1 MSNQLKT
8 IKVQGGKEYAEV
20 HTRVNY
26 FRSQEQYKDWS
37 EDCDI
42 IKCADDM
49 SWVLMKATI
58 SYPDGRVASVGHAF
72 EKQDG
77 SRINQRNH
85 VENCETSAVGRALG
99 LLGIG
104 SDGSIASYEEVANAI
119 ENEKKDSVSKETEWK
134 EYILETDNWAKALKY
149 IASKKDTMSLE
160 QIIKTFEDQ
169 KYGKLT
175 AKDKAEVKKAY
186 EGNK

>member
-26 FRSQEQYKDWS
+26 FRSQKKYENWG
-37 EDCDI
+37 EECEVI
-42 IKCADDM
+42 AHAEDM
-49 SWVLMKATI
+49 SWILMKAII
-58 SYPDGRVASVGHAF
+58 SYPDGRIASVGHAF
-72 EKQDG
+72 EKQDA

-119 ENEKKDSVSKETEWK
+119 ENENKDSVSKDTEPK
-134 EYILETDNWAKALKY
+134 EYILDTDNWAKALKY
-149 IASKKDTMSLE
+149 IAVKKDTMSLE
-160 QIIKTFEDQ
+160 EIIKTFEDQ
-169 KYGKLT
+169 KYGTLR
-175 AKDKAEVKKAY
+175 AKDKTAVKKAY
-186 EGNK
+186 EGK

>member
-1 MSNQLKT
+1 MTHQLKT

-26 FRSQEQYKDWS
+26 FRSQEKYKDWS
-37 EDCDI
+37 EDCNI

-58 SYPDGRVASVGHAF
+58 SYPDGRLASVGHAF
-72 EKQDG
+72 ERQDG
-77 SRINQRNH
+77 SRINERNH

-119 ENEKKDSVSKETEWK
+119 ENQNKDGKKQK
-134 EYILETDNWAKALKY
+134 EYILDTDNWAKALKF
-149 IASKKDTMSLE
+149 IVSQRDSGSDLE
-160 QIIKTFEDQ
+160 QIIKTLEDN
-169 KYGKLT
+169 KYGKLQV
-175 AKDKAEVKKAY
+175 DEIAEVRKVY
-186 EGNK
+186 EGK

>member
-1 MSNQLKT
+1 
-8 IKVQGGKEYAEV
+8 
-20 HTRVNY
+20 
-26 FRSQEQYKDWS
+26 
-37 EDCDI
+37 
-42 IKCADDM
+42 M

-72 EKQDG
+72 EKQDA

-104 SDGSIASYEEVANAI
+104 SDGSIATYEEVANAI
-119 ENEKKDSVSKETEWK
+119 ENQKTDNTPTK
-134 EYILETDNWAKALKY
+134 EYILDTDNWAKALKY
-149 IASKKDTMSLE
+149 IASKKDTMTLE

-169 KYGKLT
+169 KYGTLRANDKT
-175 AKDKAEVKKAY
+175 AVKKAY
-186 EGNK
+186 EGK

>member
-1 MSNQLKT
+1 MTNQLKT

-26 FRSQEQYKDWS
+26 FRSQEKYKNWS

-42 IKCADDM
+42 IQCADDM

-85 VENCETSAVGRALG
+85 VENCETSVVGRALG

-104 SDGSIASYEEVANAI
+104 SDGSIATYEEVANAI
-119 ENEKKDSVSKETEWK
+119 ENQKTDSTPTK
-134 EYILETDNWAKALKY
+134 EYILDTDNWAKALKY
-149 IASKKDTMSLE
+149 IASKKDTMTLE

-169 KYGKLT
+169 KYGTLR
-175 AKDKAEVKKAY
+175 AKDKTAVKKAY
-186 EGNK
+186 EGK

>member
-26 FRSQEQYKDWS
+26 FRSQEKYKDWS

-42 IKCADDM
+42 VQCAEDM
-49 SWVLMKATI
+49 SWILMKATI

-104 SDGSIASYEEVANAI
+104 SDGSIASYEEVVNAI
-119 ENEKKDSVSKETEWK
+119 ENEKDDKHK
-134 EYILETDNWAKALKY
+134 EYILHTDNWAKALKF
-149 IASKKDTMSLE
+149 IAQQKNKKSLKE
-160 QIIKTFEDQ
+160 IIKIFEDN
-169 KYGKLT
+169 KYGKLEVNEI
-175 AKDKAEVKKAY
+175 AEVKKAY
-186 EGNK
+186 EGK

>member
-26 FRSQEQYKDWS
+26 FRSQEKYKDWS

-42 IKCADDM
+42 VQCAEDM
-49 SWVLMKATI
+49 SWILMKATI

-104 SDGSIASYEEVANAI
+104 SDGSIASYEEVVNAI
-119 ENEKKDSVSKETEWK
+119 ENEKEDKPK
-134 EYILETDNWAKALKY
+134 EYILHTDNWAKALKF
-149 IASKKDTMSLE
+149 IAQQKNKKSLE
-160 QIIKTFEDQ
+160 EIIKIFEDN
-169 KYGKLT
+169 KYGKLEVNEI
-175 AKDKAEVKKAY
+175 AEVKKAY
-186 EGNK
+186 EGK

>member
-1 MSNQLKT
+1 MTNQLKT

-26 FRSQEQYKDWS
+26 FRSQEKYKDWS
-37 EDCDI
+37 EDCNI
-42 IKCADDM
+42 INCADDM

-72 EKQDG
+72 ERQDG
-77 SRINQRNH
+77 SKINERNH

-119 ENEKKDSVSKETEWK
+119 ENQKNDDKK
-134 EYILETDNWAKALKY
+134 EYLLDTDNWAKALKF
-149 IASKKDTMSLE
+149 IVSQRDSGKDLK
-160 QIIKTFEDQ
+160 QIIKTLEDN
-169 KYGKLT
+169 KYGKLQV
-175 AKDKAEVKKAY
+175 DEIAEVRKAY
-186 EGNK
+186 EGK